1 MWIMKHGV
9 MDVEGRKY
17 ETSGLLV
24 RLLGNS
30 SITDP
35 E

>member
-17 ETSGLLV
+17 ETSGWLV
-24 RLLGNS
+24 KLLGNL